1 MTMAPSTEAA
11 AAPSLVE
18 ARGVGI
24 GIRGREILAHVDI
37 AVGRGELVT
46 LVGPNGSGKTTL
58 VRALLGLVAPDRGS
72 IHRAAGIRIG
82 YVPQHFQVDPS
93 LPLTVNRFLRL
104 FGKGSAERIETL
116 LDEVGIGYAME
127 AAVHALSGGELRR
140 VLMARALLREPDLLV
155 LDEPMAG
162 VDITGQGE
170 LYELIRRIRDVRG
183 CGVLVV
189 SHDLHL
195 VMATTDRVFCLNG
208 HICCSGA
215 PEQVSRDP
223 EFLALF
229 GPEVARELALYTH
242 HHEHRHALSGAEVGL
257 AAADHDHDH
266 GEDGGGNG

>member
-1 MTMAPSTEAA
+1 MTSAPSTEV
-11 AAPSLVE
+11 APPLNLVE
-18 ARGVGI
+18 ARGVGV

-58 VRALLGLVAPDRGS
+58 VRTLLGLVTPDRGS
-72 IHRAAGIRIG
+72 VYRAPGIRIG
-82 YVPQHFQVDPS
+82 YVPQRFQIDPS
-93 LPLTVNRFLRL
+93 LPLTVGRFLRL
-104 FGKGSAERIETL
+104 FGKGRADRIEAL
-116 LDEVGIGYAME
+116 LDEVGIAYAVE

-162 VDITGQGE
+162 VDVTGQAE
-170 LYELIRRIRDVRG
+170 LYELIRRIRDARG

-229 GPEVARELALYTH
+229 GPDVARELALYTH
-242 HHEHRHALSGAEVGL
+242 RHEHRHTLSGAQVGL
-257 AAADHDHDH
+257 DGAEP
-266 GEDGGGNG
+266 GEDADSDG

>member
-1 MTMAPSTEAA
+1 
-11 AAPSLVE
+11 
-18 ARGVGI
+18 
-24 GIRGREILAHVDI
+24 
-37 AVGRGELVT
+37 
-46 LVGPNGSGKTTL
+46 
-58 VRALLGLVAPDRGS
+58 
-72 IHRAAGIRIG
+72 
-82 YVPQHFQVDPS
+82 
-93 LPLTVNRFLRL
+93 
-104 FGKGSAERIETL
+104 
-116 LDEVGIGYAME
+116 
-127 AAVHALSGGELRR
+127 
-140 VLMARALLREPDLLV
+140 
-155 LDEPMAG
+155 MAG